1 MSRVRVV
8 LLAMAV
14 AGALSCGDDGTGPR
28 AGTLAVHL
36 ATPHAGADG
45 AILFTVASPTA
56 PAAASAPA
64 GLRIFYDSL
73 GATTTFAVTGTLPA
87 GIIAHIQVEDVSRA
101 GEYSAA
107 IQQVAAAD
115 YSLRA
120 LTGYS
125 LTVAR

>member
-14 AGALSCGDDGTGPR
+14 AGSLSCGDDGTGPR
-28 AGTLAVHL
+28 AGTLTIRL
-36 ATPHAGADG
+36 ATPNAGADG

-56 PAAASAPA
+56 PVAATAPA

-73 GATTTFAVTGTLPA
+73 GATTIFAVTGTLPA
-87 GIIAHIQVEDVSRA
+87 GVIAHIQVEDVGRA

-115 YSLRA
+115 YALRA
-120 LTGYS
+120 LPEYS